1 MNGPAGERLR
11 SALSTDA
18 KAWLDDALAAVAADG
33 RALARL
39 FPAAGRKVGRA
50 LLPPRHPAG
59 ELFTWSVADAARAAL
74 LDAAR
79 PGAEEVEAL
88 YRHGDAGERRGAL
101 RWAGLLPDGHPAED
115 AAGDIVRQAL
125 RSHEP
130 ALVAAALGPWA
141 LRRLPADELD
151 HAVLKCVHLGLPLAG
166 LEGLES
172 RAGPGLARKLA
183 GHALEAV
190 AAGRTVSADVWPWI
204 DRFPPADLLDAL
216 SAERHHADPER
227 RRAAH
232 AALTRRN

>member
-1 MNGPAGERLR
+1 MTGGAAVRLR
-11 SALSTDA
+11 AVLSADA
-18 KAWLDDALAAVAADG
+18 TVWLDGALAAVAGDG

-50 LLPPRHPAG
+50 LLPPAHQAG
-59 ELFTWSVADAARAAL
+59 EWFTWAVADAARAAL
-74 LDAAR
+74 LDAAG
-79 PGAEEVEAL
+79 PGPEEVEAL
-88 YRHGDAGERRGAL
+88 YRHGDAGERRGVL
-101 RWAGLLPDGHPAED
+101 RWTGLLPAGHPAD
-115 AAGDIVRQAL
+115 AAAGEIVRQAL

-166 LEGLES
+166 LDGLER
-172 RAGPGLARKLA
+172 RAGPGLARMLA

-190 AAGRTVSADVWPWI
+190 AAGRAVRADVWPWI
-204 DRFPPADLLDAL
+204 NRFPPADLLDAL
-216 SAERHHADPER
+216 SAERHHPDPER
-227 RRAAH
+227 RQAAR